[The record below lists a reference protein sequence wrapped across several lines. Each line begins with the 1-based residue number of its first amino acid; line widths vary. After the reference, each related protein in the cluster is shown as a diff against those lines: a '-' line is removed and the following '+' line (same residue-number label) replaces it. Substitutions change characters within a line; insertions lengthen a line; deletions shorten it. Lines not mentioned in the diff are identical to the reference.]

1 MDTTMPTTEMAPPPP
16 ISTDGWTYEQKQ
28 DVLRRLFGQ
37 VVGAQLLEPGTGFAV
52 VPMES
57 ANEIGAGCFDTLQVS
72 PHIDFKPERLI
83 IFENYTERVAHDLV
97 EEFEEKTT
105 GPFWSQTVERVVV
118 KRTTV
123 ERREQYLH
131 TNDCWEISGI
141 FVGNRS
147 QLINTVGIRGS
158 LFGRDGQVKFLG
170 DVALRGLS
178 ISVSVKNT
186 GPHAARFHGAVLGKV
201 MDRDWQKAEA

>member
-1 MDTTMPTTEMAPPPP
+1 MDTTMPTTETAPPPP

-57 ANEIGAGCFDTLQVS
+57 ANEISPGCFDTLQVS

-83 IFENYTERVAHDLV
+83 IFENYVERVFHDQV

-105 GPFWSQTVERVVV
+105 GPFWSPVVERVVV
-118 KRTTV
+118 KRTTA

-131 TNDCWEISGI
+131 TNDCWEVGGI
-141 FVGNRS
+141 FVGNRM
-147 QLINTVGIRGS
+147 QLINSAGISGS
-158 LFGRDGQVKFLG
+158 LFGRDGQIKFLG
-170 DVALRGLS
+170 DVALCGLA

-186 GPHAARFHGAVLGKV
+186 GPHAVRFRGAIMGKV
-201 MDRDWQKAEA
+201 MDRDWQKGES